1 MEGGLGDHLLANRF
15 IPAIREQWPG
25 CKIDLWSDTEGNT
38 FQSDTLKLMWPSY
51 FNDIFVIQKKKHKKF
66 RIKSSNFPEEDY
78 RGSIK
83 NVPNEDLK
91 LMQGAYDK
99 FYDLHIDSLDW
110 MNYDFDW
117 FKHFQI
123 FPTPETK
130 GEKFRSS
137 SVLPEKFIL
146 AHLYARDNSDSNMED
161 WYISKL
167 LKNITQEFEVIVLYN
182 NESEHKYHKLMK
194 EGNDKLHFVNE
205 SIADIF
211 DIASK
216 CTAML
221 AIDSGIRYIPYH
233 YGKPVFTFSKY
244 CSQYGVVQ
252 YSYLI
257 RWLLN
262 DRFVLPL
269 HYDVSSAGTMLK
281 NCLRNPAYRLYPHLL
296 DNIEKLVAQRDIT
309 EYITE

>member
-25 CKIDLWSDTEGNT
+25 CKIDLWSDTEGST

-51 FNDIFVIQKKKHKKF
+51 FNDVFVVEKKKHKKF

-83 NVPNEDLK
+83 NVPDVDMK
-91 LMQGAYDK
+91 LMEGAYDK

-117 FKHFQI
+117 FKHFQV
-123 FPTPETK
+123 FPTPEKK
-130 GEKFRSS
+130 GRMFCPSTEF
-137 SVLPEKFIL
+137 PDKFIL
-146 AHLYARDNSDSNMED
+146 AHLYARDGADSNMED

-167 LKNITQEFEVIVLYN
+167 VKNITQEFDMIILYN
-182 NESEHKYHKLMK
+182 DESKHKYEKLMS
-194 EGNDKLHFVNE
+194 ENNEKLHFMNE
-205 SIADIF
+205 SIGAIF
-211 DIASK
+211 DIASR

-221 AIDSGIRYIPYH
+221 AIDSGIRYIPHH

-262 DRFVLPL
+262 DRYVLPL
-269 HYDVSSAGTMLK
+269 HYDISSASTMLK

-296 DNIEKLVAQRDIT
+296 DNIETLVAQRDIT
-309 EYITE
+309 QYITE